1 MERDRRYLYSEEHLL
16 AKKKKKKKKKTKKLL
31 ELKITGF
38 YGSSD
43 KTPWILEPLLE
54 QKCLRTLITFNNSF

>member
-1 MERDRRYLYSEEHLL
+1 MEGDRRYLYSEEHLL
-16 AKKKKKKKKKTKKLL
+16 AKKKKKKTKKLL